1 MKGFVAKMK
10 KRIIAVLLAITML
23 VSVFNIGTLIVFGA
37 TPNTDVTI
45 TVLDSKGDVITD
57 ATPTVKVTCTYRKNN
72 FNRTQ
77 NIEVKSFD
85 SGVFGYNYYDANNVV
100 VQYYTVNVTLTVDG
114 RSYTATEQVVKDAN
128 SVVITLENYTQ
139 EDKWETF
146 KIYYIADGHFPE
158 SFYGAGDSKDY
169 GPAGDDTPL
178 LTINVNTTKLKTMPN
193 VLYEQNVTNAYH
205 FIPSQISD
213 NEDEEEAYIE
223 NVEYA
228 NAFWTSVKEC
238 MDDESKKAFEATG
251 LFKNYIVYCLKNQ
264 GSASSPNNHAD
275 GILVS
280 VDKDDV
286 IRPIDPPVYVIEMY
300 DHQGQIF
307 GGFTND
313 ENSAETDFYTIKQL
327 LDAYKIH
334 FNQQIEWT
342 KTEDGVWEG
351 YYITKENGRNHRYNL
366 QIVQTNISLATKEAP
381 NKIKYQQKTDT
392 YYLATFQSKPVS
404 DEQVEYILTYT
415 DGIEDMVFN
424 DQVNSLETGEP
435 AVAFTGKTDRE
446 NYIFLGW
453 TLKGGD
459 GAVLSQE
466 EILEKYTS
474 VKEDLTFVAV
484 YMVAPSKYTG
494 TVEVILDGYYNST
507 TATATGERIDITTVK
522 GNDVSLYVKK
532 ADSTEYIP
540 LDRTS
545 MGVYSAK
552 LINGTYEIY
561 YYDGEN
567 YVLSSDQYLSI
578 NNEDRTRYIFFEYVR
593 YDLND
598 GVGGPDSLLEY
609 YDEGVTVKATNK
621 APTKQGYIF
630 AGWQDQ
636 DGKVYSSDEIISSAI
651 GKSYTLTAIWKDA
664 ADVYINVTINHNEES
679 GLGHDDTVAK
689 DDITLDLVWAPDAN
703 TPYLETG
710 NRIILSNENYPNHEY
725 TYTPTDA
732 ADDKAKRQTVYTAI
746 TPSVTDVSKDFL
758 YTVAVSKHGYEVTS
772 VKTTFDENGDII
784 IYVALQYK
792 PLSEDLE
799 FEIRVDNSVPEHLVP
814 QAAIVKILAW
824 SAERNCWEIIIEQ
837 ANTDDERKPGVR
849 VDIDKETRI
858 GTGSYPVWV
867 KELLEN
873 STTRPYGY
881 RIIVTALIYPDGTI
895 VETNWAGLTNLE
907 QLKTDLY
914 TINFGDVSDGD
925 FFGDLKGAYFD
936 NDGIQNGK
944 LDAVI
949 SGLGYNVTFDAKSGT
964 VNGYSTQTLTNQ
976 YKVPLFDGFIPVRN
990 GGYVFEGWYLDE
1002 AYTIPAT
1009 EGVYLVEDI
1018 TLYAKW
1024 REPLTIEGIITVGAT
1039 YEQKNE
1045 DGSVTIQEIPKS
1057 EWVKSLIVL
1066 LQKVEPNGYTD
1077 TVNQQFISLN
1087 YENDYYYYNGRI
1099 VGYANYSF
1107 TGIADLGN
1115 QYRIQ
1120 VLIPNYTAAFQNEDE
1135 SITDYK
1141 NYPSYNLTDY
1151 YADFGQTDPTTAT
1164 VNVHAHFLPE
1174 EFELKYSV
1182 NAEQIGDGFKPQQTE
1197 VLVTFD
1203 ERNTGVIPSLWTVI
1217 SQMVFDDKL
1226 IGDFVEIKNGK
1237 GEGSDYVWIRRAD
1250 GITDYQYGLRVQTVV
1265 LADGTK
1271 ILFSENS
1278 PFTIEYEAP
1287 AYYMNGAQ
1295 VGELVA
1301 TLIPKTY
1308 NVKYNTN
1315 GGTLSGNYPTEH
1327 TWSFE
1332 TSLSGVTPTFDGF
1345 KFDGWYLDKNFT
1357 QPAGDVIDA
1366 SVAADVNLYAKWIQ
1380 VMDVVDL
1387 IVTVKHNQLN
1397 SDGLAGN
1404 YNKTLTAQ
1412 LTYAKRGLPFEEQI
1426 YIDMPGYV
1434 RHYDNGL
1441 WHTHGDNVNVD
1452 VFEVPSFYTNLS
1464 EEYDYSVNVM
1474 LEGYYVFDKTVTK
1487 SDPRP
1492 DGSILHTVNVTL
1504 QYNPE
1509 LFDMHFYVQMAE
1521 GVEKKVYPQSAEVRV
1536 TSWYDDPDKDIV
1548 WDWIRITQHKFT
1560 TITVNIDPETGY
1572 GEGTYPVWHW
1582 YDEEEGIPYHYRLE
1596 VIQLNFADGTAV
1608 TMNETLADVSYSG
1621 GGYNAEVVVDGG
1633 SVPVIENEE
1642 QGKTTL
1648 AGVYAKPLE
1657 DSHIQIGTVGAVI
1670 DVNRVVFHA
1679 NNSEVIGDDEFRTY
1693 YPNTIAAS
1701 SDKLL
1706 TLNQDG
1712 TISQF
1717 YDIPEFEYNTHNKYI
1732 FKGWYLDKDSED
1744 RPINWSDS
1752 YEGTTHVY
1760 AHWIET
1766 GSVAKEEDGKQTAD
1780 DTYAGFDL
1788 IGVQIRDAET
1798 DNGNHYGTAGSGLRF
1813 ITVLSEE
1820 LYAKIN
1826 AITGYDAEY
1835 GFVLARS
1842 STATRNADG
1851 NDNYTLQ
1858 IKGTNVNG
1866 VDTNSTHSY
1875 VQNIKCS
1882 GVEDH
1887 YAGKNYRLYTA
1898 VITYKNYTGERLEE
1912 EYQQEFAA
1920 RSYIRYVDANG
1931 IERVYYNNYTATHF
1945 YGGCSTSF
1953 AAVRNIVTN

>member
-1 MKGFVAKMK
+1 MK
-10 KRIIAVLLAITML
+10 KRILSLLLTFCLVL
-23 VSVFNIGTLIVFGA
+23 SVFNIGIGVFA
-37 TPNTDVTI
+37 LQPDTDVTI
-45 TVLDSKGDVITD
+45 TVLDSNGNVITD
-57 ATPTVKVTCTYRKNN
+57 ASPTVKVTCTYKRGNS
-72 FNRTQ
+72 NRNQ
-77 NIEVKSFD
+77 NITVKSFD
-85 SGVFGYNYYDANNVV
+85 PGIFGYNYYNNSNNTVI
-100 VQYYTVNVTLTVDG
+100 QYYTVTVTLTVNNMK
-114 RSYTATEQVVKDAN
+114 YTATEQVAKNAS
-128 SVVITLENYTQ
+128 SVVITLDDYTQ

-146 KIYYIADGHFPE
+146 DIYYIADGHFPE
-158 SFYGAGDSKDY
+158 VFYGAGDSKDY

-178 LTINVNTTKLKTMPN
+178 LTININTTKLKTMPN

-205 FIPSQISD
+205 FIPEQISD
-213 NEDEEEAYIE
+213 NDNKEEAYKE
-223 NVEYA
+223 NVGYA
-228 NAFWTSVKEC
+228 NAFWNSVKEC
-238 MDDESKKAFEATG
+238 MDEESKKAFEATG
-251 LFKNYIVYCLKNQ
+251 LFKNYIIYCLKNQ
-264 GSASSPNNHAD
+264 GSASSPDNHAD
-275 GILVS
+275 GILVTS
-280 VDKDDV
+280 VEDGN
-286 IRPIDPPVYVIEMY
+286 ITPIDPPVYVIEMY

-313 ENSAETDFYTIKQL
+313 ENTADADFYTIEQL
-327 LDAYKIH
+327 LDAYTIH
-334 FNQQIEWT
+334 FDQQIEWT

-351 YYITKENGRNHRYNL
+351 YYTTEENGRKYKYNL
-366 QIVQTNISLATKEAP
+366 RIVQTNISSATQDAP
-381 NKIKYQQKTDT
+381 NKIKYQKKTDT
-392 YYLATFQSKPVS
+392 YYLATFQSEPVS
-404 DEQVEYILTYT
+404 VEQVEYILTYT

-424 DQVNSLETGEP
+424 DQVNSLKTGEP

-459 GAVLSQE
+459 GAVLSQK
-466 EILEKYTS
+466 EILDKYTS

-494 TVEVILDGYYNST
+494 TVEVILDGYYDST
-507 TATATGERIDITTVK
+507 TATATGEKIDITTVK
-522 GNDVSLYVKK
+522 GEDISLYVKK
-532 ADSTEYIP
+532 TDSTEYIP
-540 LDRTS
+540 LERTS
-545 MGVYSAK
+545 QGVYSAK

-578 NNEDRTRYIFFEYVR
+578 NNEDRTRYIFFEYVI
-593 YDLND
+593 YDLNG
-598 GVGGPDSLLEY
+598 GVGGPESLLSY
-609 YDEGVTVKATNK
+609 YDEGVIVNVSKN
-621 APTKQGYIF
+621 APTRDGYIF
-630 AGWQDQ
+630 AGWKDE
-636 DGKVYSSDEIISSAI
+636 DGKLYNSGDVLSAAI
-651 GKSYTLTAIWKDA
+651 GESYTLTAQWVDA
-664 ADVYINVTINHNEES
+664 ADVYINVTINHNEKN
-679 GLGHDDTVAK
+679 GLGHDDSSVK
-689 DDITLDLVWAPDAN
+689 DEITLDLVYTPSAN
-703 TPYLETG
+703 VPYLETG
-710 NRIILSNENYPNHEY
+710 NRITLNNANHPNHNY
-725 TYTPTDA
+725 TYTPDNVSDA
-732 ADDKAKRQTVYTAI
+732 GEILETIYTAKA
-746 TPSVTDVSKDFL
+746 PSVLGISKDYL
-758 YTVAVSKHGYEVTS
+758 YTVAVSKHAYDLVSTN
-772 VKTTFDENGDII
+772 TRIDENGDII
-784 IYVALQYK
+784 IDVVLQYA
-792 PLSEDLE
+792 PENEDLN
-799 FEIRVDNSVPEHLVP
+799 FEVRVDESVPDHLVP
-814 QAAIVKILAW
+814 QAVIVKVLSW
-824 SAERNCWEIIIEQ
+824 SVEDNRWEFIAEHKN
-837 ANTDDERKPGVR
+837 ANGVRKPGVR
-849 VDIDKETRI
+849 VDIDSQTRM
-858 GTGSYPVWV
+858 GTGYYPVWV
-867 KELLEN
+867 NEILEDN
-873 STTRPYGY
+873 IKRPYIY
-881 RIIVTALIYPDGTI
+881 RIVITGIIYPDGTI
-895 VETNWAGLTNLE
+895 VETTGLSLDNLE
-907 QLKTDLY
+907 INTTDLY
-914 TINFGDVSDGD
+914 TVTFGDVAEGKDIGT
-925 FFGDLKGAYFD
+925 GALKGAYFEE
-936 NDGIQNGK
+936 GVQKGK

-949 SGLGYNVTFDAKSGT
+949 TGLGYNVIFDAQGGK
-964 VNGYSTQTLTNQ
+964 VNGFDEQKLENQ
-976 YKVPLFDGFIPVRN
+976 YKVPNFDGFVPVRN

-1002 AYTIPAT
+1002 AYTISAT
-1009 EGVYLVEDI
+1009 EGVYLSEDI
-1018 TLYAKW
+1018 ILYAKW

-1045 DGSVTIQEIPKS
+1045 DGSVTIQKIPQS

-1066 LQKVEPNGYTD
+1066 LQRVEPNGYTD
-1077 TVNQQFISLN
+1077 TVNQQFLYLDYTN
-1087 YENDYYYYNGRI
+1087 KDYYHEGRE
-1099 VGYANYSF
+1099 VGFATYSF
-1107 TGIADLGN
+1107 TGIADIGN

-1120 VLIPNYTAAFQNEDE
+1120 VLIPNYRATFQNEDQ
-1135 SITDYK
+1135 SIK
-1141 NYPSYNLTDY
+1141 EPFNYPSYNLNDY
-1151 YADFGQTDPTTAT
+1151 IADFGTEDTTKAI
-1164 VNVHAHFLPE
+1164 VNVHAHFSPE

-1182 NAEQIGDGFKPQQTE
+1182 DAEQIGDGFKPQQTE

-1226 IGDFVEIKNGK
+1226 IGNFVEIKNGK

-1265 LADGTK
+1265 LADGTN

-1278 PFTIEYEAP
+1278 PFTVEYKAP
-1287 AYYMNGAQ
+1287 AYYMDGAQ

-1308 NVKYNTN
+1308 NVIYNTN
-1315 GGTLSGNYPTEH
+1315 GGTLSGSYPTEH

-1332 TSLSGVTPTFDGF
+1332 TSISGVTPTFDGF
-1345 KFDGWYLDKNFT
+1345 KFDGWYLDENFT

-1387 IVTVKHNQLN
+1387 IVTVKHNQLYT
-1397 SDGLAGN
+1397 DGLAGN
-1404 YNKTLTAQ
+1404 YNKTLYTQ
-1412 LTYAKRGLPFEEQI
+1412 LTFAERGISFEEQI
-1426 YIDMPGYV
+1426 YIDMSGFSRQYP
-1434 RHYDNGL
+1434 NGQ
-1441 WHTHGDNVNVD
+1441 WHTHGDKVEQD
-1452 VFEVPSFYTNLS
+1452 IFEVPSFYTNLS
-1464 EEYDYSVNVM
+1464 SEYDYGINVH
-1474 LEGYYVFDKTVTK
+1474 LEGYYVTEKKVVKT
-1487 SDPRP
+1487 DRP
-1492 DGSILHTVNVTL
+1492 DGSTLHTVNITL
-1504 QYNPE
+1504 QYDPD
-1509 LFDMHFYVQMAE
+1509 LFDMHFYVKMAD
-1521 GVEKKVYPQSAEVRV
+1521 GVQPEAYPQSAEIKV
-1536 TSWYDDPDKDIV
+1536 TSWYDDPSIDTT
-1548 WDWIRITQHKFT
+1548 WDWIRITQHEFT
-1560 TITVNIDPETGY
+1560 TITVNIDPKTGY

-1582 YDEEEGIPYHYRLE
+1582 FDEEKAIPYHFRLE

-1679 NNSEVIGDDEFRTY
+1679 NNSEVICDDEFRTY
-1693 YPNTIAAS
+1693 YPNTIAS
-1701 SDKLL
+1701 SSNKLL
-1706 TLNQDG
+1706 TLNSDG
-1712 TISQF
+1712 TVSQF
-1717 YDIPEFEYNTHNKYI
+1717 YDIPEFDYNTHNKYV

-1766 GSVAKEEDGKQTAD
+1766 GSVAKEEDGKQTENG
-1780 DTYAGFDL
+1780 TYAGFDL

-1798 DNGNHYGTAGSGLRF
+1798 DNGNHHGTAGSGLRF

-1858 IKGTNVNG
+1858 IKCTNVNG

-1875 VQNIKCS
+1875 VQNMKCS
-1882 GVEDH
+1882 GVKDH
-1887 YAGKNYRLYTA
+1887 YAGENYRLYTA
-1898 VITYKNYTGERLEE
+1898 VITYKNHTGERLEE

-1931 IERVYYNNYTATHF
+1931 IERVYYNNYTGTHF